1 MYLTHTCVKYRIV
14 LMKNTARHSLTK
26 SELIEQIPLAC
37 CDEFI
42 AVELLEQQRWGSN
55 PTCAHCGSALV
66 YKMTDAKTGER
77 SKRYLW
83 RCRECKKQY
92 TVRIGTVYEE
102 SRLDLRH
109 WCYAFWRAATSKK
122 GVAALEIMRHCQIS
136 YKSALFLMTRIRF
149 AMSPDPNPP
158 KMYGTVEVDETYVG
172 GREKRNGPGFPKDSK
187 KTPVVALVQRDGGVR
202 SFPVARVTLN
212 NIGPIL
218 KKHIDW
224 ASDLNTDDSTLYQ
237 STRIDFPYHRTV
249 VHSRGEYAKREGLR
263 KIHTNTVEGYFG
275 LVKRG
280 INGIY
285 HNVSHE
291 YLHRYLWH
299 FDFLYSNRRMN
310 DGERT
315 ALVIKSAEGK
325 RMMYRASV
333 SQ

>member
-1 MYLTHTCVKYRIV
+1 
-14 LMKNTARHSLTK
+14 MKNRARTELTK

-37 CDEFI
+37 CDELI

-55 PTCAHCGSALV
+55 PTCVHCDSSAV
-66 YKMTDAKTGER
+66 YKMTDAATGER

-83 RCRECKKQY
+83 RCRDCKKQY

-136 YKSALFLMTRIRF
+136 YKSALFLMNRIRF
-149 AMSPDPNPP
+149 AMAPDDNQP
-158 KMYGTVEVDETYVG
+158 KMTGTVEVDETYVG
-172 GREKRNGPGFPKDSK
+172 GKRRGVGRGNRDNKQ
-187 KTPVVALVQRDGGVR
+187 PVVALVERGGRVH
-202 SFPVARVTLN
+202 SFPVDRVTIN
-212 NIGPIL
+212 NIVPVLRDRITHG
-218 KKHIDW
+218 
-224 ASDLNTDDSTLYQ
+224 ADLNTDESTIYK
-237 STRIDFPYHRTV
+237 DMKPWFPFHKTV
-249 VHSRGEYAKREGLR
+249 NHTEREYVRREGKR
-263 KIHTNTVEGYFG
+263 TITTNTVEGYFA

-291 YLHRYLWH
+291 YLERYLWQ
-299 FDFLYSNRRMN
+299 FGFLYNNRRMN

-315 ALVIKSAEGK
+315 ALAIKSAEGK

-333 SQ
+333 AQ

>member
-1 MYLTHTCVKYRIV
+1 MATKKRPEL
-14 LMKNTARHSLTK
+14 SK

-37 CDEFI
+37 CDELI

-55 PTCAHCGSALV
+55 PTCVHCGSAEV
-66 YKMTDAKTGER
+66 YKMTDAATGER

-136 YKSALFLMTRIRF
+136 YKSALFLMNRIRF
-149 AMSPDPNPP
+149 AMSPDAEQP
-158 KMYGTVEVDETYVG
+158 KMTGTVECDETYIG
-172 GREKRNGPGFPKDSK
+172 GKRPGIGRGRRDNKQA
-187 KTPVVALVQRDGGVR
+187 VVALVQRGGKVH
-202 SFPVARVTLN
+202 SFPVDRVTID
-212 NIGPIL
+212 NIVPVL
-218 KKHIDW
+218 KAHVEQH
-224 ASDLNTDDSTLYQ
+224 AHLNTDDSPIYKN
-237 STRIDFPYHRTV
+237 IAPWFPYHRTV
-249 VHSRGEYAKREGLR
+249 NHTEHEYVRRESTR
-263 KIHTNTVEGYFG
+263 TVTTNTVEGYFG

-291 YLHRYLWH
+291 YLHRYLWQ
-299 FDFLYSNRRMN
+299 FGFLYNNREMN

-315 ALVIKSAEGK
+315 ALAIKSAEGK
-325 RMMYRASV
+325 RMTYRPV
-333 SQ
+333 VQQ